1 MGRLIDREIIKEIN
15 KLKTN
20 KYSDENEKGYAL

>member
-20 KYSDENEKGYAL
+20 KHSDENEKGDAL